1 MDVRGLC
8 DFYQSPMGERTRR
21 LILRRVRELWPNTR
35 GRRLLGYG
43 FPQPYLN
50 AFLGEA
56 ERCIAALPAAL
67 GSGRTWP
74 DGVKNLTTMVEE
86 DALPFPDAFFDL
98 VLVVHGLEEA
108 EGLRPLLRQLWRVL
122 APEGRLMIVAPN
134 RASLWAQLERSPF
147 GHGRPFSHSELDTL
161 VRGALFV
168 PDQWQRALYA
178 PPVGIGAL
186 ARSGTGWE
194 RFGARF
200 LPGLGG
206 VHIVEASKSLYAP
219 ATPAPATAASMRVKT
234 PAILKPAGTE

>member
-1 MDVRGLC
+1 MDLRGLS
-8 DFYQSPMGERTRR
+8 DFYESPMGERTRR
-21 LILRRVRELWPNTR
+21 LILRRLREIWPNTR

-43 FPQPYLN
+43 FTQPYLSG
-50 AFLGEA
+50 FLGEA

-67 GSGRTWP
+67 SPGAAWPSGKSLAT
-74 DGVKNLTTMVEE
+74 LVEE

-98 VLVVHGLEEA
+98 VLVAHGLEEA

-122 APEGRLMIVAPN
+122 APEGRLLIVAPN

-147 GHGRPFSHSELDTL
+147 GHGRPFSRSELDAL
-161 VRGALFV
+161 MQGAMFV
-168 PDQWQRALYA
+168 PEQWQRALYA

-194 RFGARF
+194 RFGAPSP
-200 LPGLGG
+200 PGLCA

-219 ATPAPATAASMRVKT
+219 ANPTALATVRA
-234 PAILKPAGTE
+234 

>member
-1 MDVRGLC
+1 MDLRGLNA
-8 DFYQSPMGERTRR
+8 FYESPMGERTRR
-21 LILRRVRELWPNTR
+21 LILRRLREIWPNTR

-43 FPQPYLN
+43 FTQPYLSG
-50 AFLGEA
+50 FLGEA

-67 GSGRTWP
+67 NPGAAWPSG
-74 DGVKNLTTMVEE
+74 KSLTTLVEE

-98 VLVVHGLEEA
+98 VLVAHGLEEA

-122 APEGRLMIVAPN
+122 APEGRLLIVAPN

-147 GHGRPFSHSELDTL
+147 GHGRPFSRSELDAL
-161 VRGALFV
+161 MRGAMFV
-168 PDQWQRALYA
+168 PEQWQRALYA

-200 LPGLGG
+200 LPGLSG

-219 ATPAPATAASMRVKT
+219 ATPTATAAVRVKA

>member
-1 MDVRGLC
+1 MDLRGLS
-8 DFYQSPMGERTRR
+8 DFYESPMGERTRR
-21 LILRRVRELWPNTR
+21 LILRRVREIWPNTR

-43 FPQPYLN
+43 FTQPYLSG
-50 AFLGEA
+50 FLGEA
-56 ERCIAALPAAL
+56 ERCIAALPAPLSPGVA
-67 GSGRTWP
+67 WP
-74 DGVKNLTTMVEE
+74 GGKTLTTLVEE

-98 VLVVHGLEEA
+98 VLVAHGLEEA

-122 APEGRLMIVAPN
+122 APEGRLLLVAPN

-147 GHGRPFSHSELDTL
+147 GHGRPFSRSELDAL
-161 VRGALFV
+161 LRGAMFV
-168 PDQWQRALYA
+168 PEQWQRALYA

-200 LPGLGG
+200 LPGLSG
-206 VHIVEASKSLYAP
+206 VHIVEVSKSLYAP
-219 ATPAPATAASMRVKT
+219 ANPTAPATARVKA

>member
-1 MDVRGLC
+1 MDLRGLSG
-8 DFYQSPMGERTRR
+8 FYESPMGERTRR
-21 LILRRVRELWPNTR
+21 LILRRLREIWPNTR

-43 FPQPYLN
+43 FTQPYLSG
-50 AFLGEA
+50 FLGEA

-67 GSGRTWP
+67 SPGTSWP
-74 DGVKNLTTMVEE
+74 DGKTLTTLVEE

-122 APEGRLMIVAPN
+122 APEGRLLIVAPN

-147 GHGRPFSHSELDTL
+147 GHGRPFSRSELDAL
-161 VRGALFV
+161 LRGAMFV
-168 PDQWQRALYA
+168 PEQWQRALYA

-194 RFGARF
+194 RFGVRF

-206 VHIVEASKSLYAP
+206 VHVVEVSKSMYVP
-219 ATPAPATAASMRVKT
+219 ATPTATVRVKA

>member
-1 MDVRGLC
+1 MDVRGLGN
-8 DFYQSPMGERTRR
+8 FYESPMGERTRR
-21 LILRRVRELWPNTR
+21 LILRRVRELWPDTS

-43 FPQPYLN
+43 FARPYLR

-67 GSGRTWP
+67 GPGGVWP
-74 DGVKNLTTMVEE
+74 DDAKNLTTLVEE

-98 VLVVHGLEEA
+98 ILVVHGLEEA

-122 APEGRLMIVAPN
+122 APEGKLMIVAPN

-147 GHGRPFSHSELDTL
+147 GHGRPFSRSELDGL
-161 VRGALFV
+161 MRGAMFV
-168 PDQWQRALYA
+168 PEQWQRALYA

-206 VHIVEASKSLYAP
+206 VHLVEASKSLYAP
-219 ATPAPATAASMRVKT
+219 ATPAPANSAPMRVKAR
-234 PAILKPAGTE
+234 AILKPAGTE

>member
-1 MDVRGLC
+1 MGWKRPKACVR
-8 DFYQSPMGERTRR
+8 F
-21 LILRRVRELWPNTR
+21 W
-35 GRRLLGYG
+35 
-43 FPQPYLN
+43 
-50 AFLGEA
+50 
-56 ERCIAALPAAL
+56 
-67 GSGRTWP
+67 
-74 DGVKNLTTMVEE
+74 
-86 DALPFPDAFFDL
+86 
-98 VLVVHGLEEA
+98 
-108 EGLRPLLRQLWRVL
+108 QLWRVL
-122 APEGRLMIVAPN
+122 APEGRLLIVAPN

-147 GHGRPFSHSELDTL
+147 GHGRPFSRSELDAL

-168 PDQWQRALYA
+168 PEQWQRALYA

-219 ATPAPATAASMRVKT
+219 ATPTAPAAVRVKA

>member
-1 MDVRGLC
+1 MDLRGLSG
-8 DFYQSPMGERTRR
+8 FYESPMGERTRR
-21 LILRRVRELWPNTR
+21 LILRRLREIWPNTR

-43 FPQPYLN
+43 FTQPYLSG
-50 AFLGEA
+50 FLGEA

-67 GSGRTWP
+67 SPGTSWP
-74 DGVKNLTTMVEE
+74 DGKTLTTLVEE

-122 APEGRLMIVAPN
+122 APEGRLLIVAPN

-147 GHGRPFSHSELDTL
+147 GHGRPFSRSELDAL
-161 VRGALFV
+161 LRGAMFV
-168 PDQWQRALYA
+168 PEQWQRALYA

-194 RFGARF
+194 RFGVRF

-206 VHIVEASKSLYAP
+206 VHVVEVSKSMYVP
-219 ATPAPATAASMRVKT
+219 ATPTASATVRVKA